1 MSPAV
6 RRGFPYCSLS
16 IILMTTFSESQILLA
31 VIGLVGLLGTA
42 VTVSYAI
49 AQNRREE
56 LKLQRRLA
64 TYRFDQDLLE

>member
-1 MSPAV
+1 
-6 RRGFPYCSLS
+6 
-16 IILMTTFSESQILLA
+16 MTTFSESQILLA

-56 LKLQRRLA
+56 LKVQRRLA